1 MGVQTDLQISD
12 LDRMED
18 RINDME
24 NKLKDTNEALR
35 KSFVEKVTATDTS
48 VKSYLALPSIT
59 ALYGIFGM
67 KFNKLLSFYNIKFM
81 RKKEI

>member
-48 VKSYLALPSIT
+48 VKSYLGLPSIT
-59 ALYGIFGM
+59 ALYGFFGM
-67 KFNKLLSFYNIKFM
+67 KFNKLLSF
-81 RKKEI
+81 